1 MKAVTRG
8 GGAGQFSFDE
18 SYAMPAVAARTEV
31 LIEIRAAAINPV
43 DYKVGKML
51 LGPKV
56 GLDFSGVVRQVGA
69 EVTQLVAGDEVY
81 GTAAGSLAEYVAVDA
96 GRIAKKPHSLSFTQA
111 AAMPTVYLTGLQSL
125 RAGGLSKSSKVLV
138 IGASGGCGSA
148 GVQLAKALGAKEV
161 VGVSSGKNAEMVMAQ
176 GADRVIDY
184 MTHSLAE
191 EASDYDVVYDTATS
205 SGAGEDYR
213 ASGQAVLAPPAPE
226 RRPQYVCINGGLSVW
241 LRKLAGWEERDT
253 QLILTDANTKDLEL
267 LAQMTDGV
275 GPFGGIRKLAPV
287 IFKTLPFEP
296 TAVDAGFALLKSR
309 RVVGKVVFEV
319 KV

>member
-81 GTAAGSLAEYVAVDA
+81 GTAAGSLAEYVVVDA

-148 GVQLAKALGAKEV
+148 GVQLAPC
-161 VGVSSGKNAEMVMAQ
+161 S
-176 GADRVIDY
+176 
-184 MTHSLAE
+184 
-191 EASDYDVVYDTATS
+191 
-205 SGAGEDYR
+205 R
-213 ASGQAVLAPPAPE
+213 AIA
-226 RRPQYVCINGGLSVW
+226 R
-241 LRKLAGWEERDT
+241 
-253 QLILTDANTKDLEL
+253 
-267 LAQMTDGV
+267 
-275 GPFGGIRKLAPV
+275 
-287 IFKTLPFEP
+287 
-296 TAVDAGFALLKSR
+296 
-309 RVVGKVVFEV
+309 
-319 KV
+319 